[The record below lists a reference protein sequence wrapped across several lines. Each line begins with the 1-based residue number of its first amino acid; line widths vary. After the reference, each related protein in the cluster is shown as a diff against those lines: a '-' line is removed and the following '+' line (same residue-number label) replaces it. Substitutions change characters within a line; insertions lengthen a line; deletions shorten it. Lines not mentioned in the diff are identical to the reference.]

1 MMGEGKLTGEAKTD
15 DEHKANTVECP
26 RMARRPDK
34 REAEMLSED
43 NLREIRHNLAHL
55 SLLAVRD
62 FYEQAYRDCR
72 LVYNQLPSP
81 RQIQPLV
88 QVWKQLWK
96 WR

>member
-1 MMGEGKLTGEAKTD
+1 
-15 DEHKANTVECP
+15 
-26 RMARRPDK
+26 MARRPDK
-34 REAEMLSED
+34 REGEMLSED
-43 NLREIRHNLAHL
+43 NLKELRHNLAHL
-55 SLLAVRD
+55 SLPAVRE

-81 RQIQPLV
+81 RQIQTLV